1 MRILLVNPKT
11 EMSNRAVSLP
21 LGLLSIASFLSAN
34 GHTVRLLDRTV
45 ELQPIL
51 ETARSFMP
59 DIVGVSLIS
68 YKMLEDA
75 LFVSGFF
82 KKAGLPVIWGGPTAS
97 TLPKAVLNNDC
108 VDAVSIGEG
117 EETWLD
123 LANAYAAGT
132 PDLFSIPG
140 LALRGD
146 GGETVFTPE
155 RPFLDLAGLPET
167 DWSFVDVEKYFQTS
181 YGCKRMLYLYASKGC
196 PFSCVF
202 CYNKEFHRCT
212 YRKRP
217 LEQLLNE
224 IKYLV
229 TNHRMDGVYF
239 ADELWC
245 RSRSEM
251 REICDALRG
260 LDLDFIW
267 GCQTRIGIFDQE
279 DFEYMFR
286 SGCRWMFFG
295 VESGS
300 KRVLQMMNK
309 RLAYDKVESTFAAC
323 KRAGIVT
330 IGSFIAGFP
339 GETPED
345 LRETVAMIERLD
357 TTLINLNFF
366 IVMPGS
372 DIYRRLVEEGL
383 YPEITD
389 LHRLEEEDFMLR
401 MANNYSEVPMR
412 DLRVV
417 QSWYMWRSFSSGH
430 INVGGKDASFTKKVI
445 SDAFKSL
452 RSGTL
457 RDFLRSTW
465 YAVKEFSIIAYFAHA
480 YPGIRKKYGIP
491 GRRARRG

>member
-1 MRILLVNPKT
+1 M
-11 EMSNRAVSLP
+11 
-21 LGLLSIASFLSAN
+21 
-34 GHTVRLLDRTV
+34 
-45 ELQPIL
+45 
-51 ETARSFMP
+51 
-59 DIVGVSLIS
+59 
-68 YKMLEDA
+68 
-75 LFVSGFF
+75 
-82 KKAGLPVIWGGPTAS
+82 IWGGPTAS
-97 TLPKAVLNNDC
+97 TRPKAVLNNDC

-146 GGETVFTPE
+146 GGETGFTPE

-181 YGCKRMLYLYASKGC
+181 YGCRRMLYLYASKGC

-212 YRKRP
+212 HRKRP

-245 RSRSEM
+245 RSRSEI

-279 DFEYMFR
+279 DFEYMFC

-300 KRVLQMMNK
+300 RRVLLRPYQRGRERCVLYEK
-309 RLAYDKVESTFAAC
+309 SDFRRVQIAAQ
-323 KRAGIVT
+323 RYAQ
-330 IGSFIAGFP
+330 GFP
-339 GETPED
+339 S
-345 LRETVAMIERLD
+345 LHMVRC
-357 TTLINLNFF
+357 
-366 IVMPGS
+366 
-372 DIYRRLVEEGL
+372 EGVF
-383 YPEITD
+383 D
-389 LHRLEEEDFMLR
+389 HRLF
-401 MANNYSEVPMR
+401 
-412 DLRVV
+412 
-417 QSWYMWRSFSSGH
+417 
-430 INVGGKDASFTKKVI
+430 
-445 SDAFKSL
+445 
-452 RSGTL
+452 
-457 RDFLRSTW
+457 
-465 YAVKEFSIIAYFAHA
+465 
-480 YPGIRKKYGIP
+480 
-491 GRRARRG
+491 RARLSRDPEKIREPGASGAPRMNTAGSNRFPPRLYG